1 MAAIPK
7 GDGPCDARQV
17 GIGDHEGRRG
27 GKVGDYSGRREL
39 FDGRGPSVTVLVTGN
54 KYPNIEGI
62 RRPFGQFSPKLPLLT
77 VYTGLQWM
85 SYL

>member
-39 FDGRGPSVTVLVTGN
+39 FDGRGPPVTVSDRG
-54 KYPNIEGI
+54 
-62 RRPFGQFSPKLPLLT
+62 LPHWALGGKT
-77 VYTGLQWM
+77 R
-85 SYL
+85 